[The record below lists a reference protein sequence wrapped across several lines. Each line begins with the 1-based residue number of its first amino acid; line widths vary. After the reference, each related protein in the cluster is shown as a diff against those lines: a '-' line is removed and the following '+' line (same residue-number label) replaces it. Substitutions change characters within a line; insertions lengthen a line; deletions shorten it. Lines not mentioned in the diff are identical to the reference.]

1 MSTFFEL
8 PPLDRITNFLRLGL
22 LYLLFVAWNLP
33 IAFQQAG
40 LGMLIAFLFFTLFR
54 VREFPST
61 PINSVLVV
69 YFGTMLFSTVL
80 SPDPITSL
88 VTYRKMWLVSAAL
101 AVFVL
106 VRDRKEA
113 ESLLFAAVTVAG
125 LVAVYSV
132 VQHYTGV
139 DFAKTLV
146 GKESNLD
153 PFWFGRNEGYR
164 VKGLHPSGVTYAHAL
179 LFPLSIAT
187 AWMVAP
193 KLTAKRRLCLV
204 LAWFFM
210 SLALLFSL
218 TRGVWVAFSVVLFVL
233 ACLSARRQFWSAIG
247 CGVVC
252 GMLFLGTGPG
262 VRERALSIVD
272 LRANIGRSQIWRAN
286 LDMIRERPVT
296 GWGFGNYKQ
305 YRAAFYER
313 YPEADTDAHAHN
325 NVLQVTVDMGFLGL
339 LAFVF
344 LNGRILILGGQAFKK
359 ESDGSFKGLTLGLWL
374 ACIGFFVGGLT
385 QYNWGDAEVAIVWW
399 CVVGLLMR
407 MWCINHWPLRRKS
420 LSR

>member
-8 PPLDRITNFLRLGL
+8 PPFDRITNFLRLGL
-22 LYLLFVAWNLP
+22 LYLLFVAWTLP

-40 LGMLIAFLFFTLFR
+40 LGMLAAFLFFTLFR

-153 PFWFGRNEGYR
+153 PFWFGRNEGY
-164 VKGLHPSGVTYAHAL
+164 GSIEENEENTNML
-179 LFPLSIAT
+179 L
-187 AWMVAP
+187 VG
-193 KLTAKRRLCLV
+193 C
-204 LAWFFM
+204 
-210 SLALLFSL
+210 
-218 TRGVWVAFSVVLFVL
+218 
-233 ACLSARRQFWSAIG
+233 G
-247 CGVVC
+247 CGVC
-252 GMLFLGTGPG
+252 L
-262 VRERALSIVD
+262 
-272 LRANIGRSQIWRAN
+272 W
-286 LDMIRERPVT
+286 VT
-296 GWGFGNYKQ
+296 G
-305 YRAAFYER
+305 
-313 YPEADTDAHAHN
+313 
-325 NVLQVTVDMGFLGL
+325 LG
-339 LAFVF
+339 
-344 LNGRILILGGQAFKK
+344 K
-359 ESDGSFKGLTLGLWL
+359 
-374 ACIGFFVGGLT
+374 
-385 QYNWGDAEVAIVWW
+385 
-399 CVVGLLMR
+399 
-407 MWCINHWPLRRKS
+407 
-420 LSR
+420 

>member
-1 MSTFFEL
+1 MFFEL
-8 PPLDRITNFLRLGL
+8 PPLDRATNFVRLGL
-22 LYLLFVAWNLP
+22 LYLLFVTWNLP
-33 IAFQQAG
+33 IAFQQTG
-40 LGMLIAFLFFTLFR
+40 LGMLTVFLFYTLFR

-61 PINSVLVV
+61 PINGMLIL
-69 YFGTMLFSTVL
+69 YFGAMVISTVL
-80 SPDPITSL
+80 SPDPVTSL
-88 VTYRKMWLVSAAL
+88 LAYRKMWLVVAAL

-106 VRDRKEA
+106 VRDRKEV
-113 ESLLFAAVTVAG
+113 ESLLFAAVIVAG

-153 PFWFGRNEGYR
+153 PFWFGRDEGYR
-164 VKGLHPSGVTYAHAL
+164 AKGLHPSGVTYAHAL
-179 LFPLSIAT
+179 LFPLAVAT
-187 AWMVAP
+187 GWMLAP

-204 LAWFFM
+204 LAWIFM

-218 TRGVWVAFSVVLFVL
+218 TRGVWVAFSVVLFLV
-233 ACLSARRQFWSAIG
+233 ACLGSRRQFWSAIG
-247 CGVVC
+247 CVVVC
-252 GMLFLGTGPG
+252 GVLFLGTGPG

-272 LRANIGRSQIWRAN
+272 MRANIGRSQIWLAN

-305 YRAAFYER
+305 YREEFYER

-325 NVLQVTVDMGFLGL
+325 NLLQVSVDLGL
-339 LAFVF
+339 LGLIAFVF
-344 LNGRILILGGQAFKK
+344 LNGRILILGGQTVKK
-359 ESDGSFKGLTLGLWL
+359 EDDGSLKSLTLGLWA
-374 ACIGFFVGGLT
+374 ACFGFFVGGLT

-399 CVVGLLMR
+399 CVAGLLMR
-407 MWCINHWPLRRKS
+407 MWCINHLRQGGKS
-420 LSR
+420 LSG